1 METRE
6 RTNGRKTTLI
16 LLLAAAIVDA
26 LWANNA
32 SAVSA
37 PAVGDFAYDIYNI
50 AVTKILQGP
59 IGFVAGCGAIALGA
73 VSAMQSK
80 IMQAVPAILG
90 GAALIKA
97 DAIVTTLGA
106 IF

>member
-1 METRE
+1 METKW
-6 RTNGRKTTLI
+6 KTTLM
-16 LLLAAAIVDA
+16 LLIAAGIVEA
-26 LWANNA
+26 FSANNA
-32 SAVSA
+32 SAVAA

-50 AVTKILQGP
+50 AITKILQGP

-106 IF
+106 VF